1 MGFGG
6 PQDDMGMMPPEED
19 FGGNAFDPNTGGGMQ
34 DPGMGGGESVFD
46 TNFDAGVEADEETDP
61 KKYIQQLTGKLS
73 QTLRKYNS
81 ELPQPDV
88 DLNKYVSGMILKQST
103 EGLSE
108 QDAEE
113 IIDKVKSGED
123 FQPTDDGQMPQQ
135 QGPDMNDGGMPPQQG
150 PDMMGGGMPP
160 QQGPD
165 MMGGQMP
172 PQQMESRFRRGR
184 RINEMTIEPRD
195 EDHGTDDFRE
205 KRTLGKSYRKSPFV
219 SPRMN

>member
-1 MGFGG
+1 MDMGFGG
-6 PQDDMGMMPPEED
+6 PQNDMGMMPPGGD
-19 FGGNAFDPNTGGGMQ
+19 SGGNAFDPNMGGGMQ
-34 DPGMGGGESVFD
+34 DPNMGMPPQDPGLGGGGSVFD

-73 QTLRKYNS
+73 QTLRKYNG

-123 FQPTDDGQMPQQ
+123 FQPTDDGQIPQQ
-135 QGPDMNDGGMPPQQG
+135 QGPDMN
-150 PDMMGGGMPP
+150 GGGMPP

-172 PQQMESRFRRGR
+172 PPQMESRFRRGR
-184 RINEMTIEPRD
+184 RINEMTIEPRE

-205 KRTLGKSYRKSPFV
+205 KRTLRKNYRKSPFV
-219 SPRMN
+219 SPRMK